1 MITDEEKLGNVKAY
15 LQNLRAD
22 FCLVYRGTENK
33 EVHWIR
39 PMSYASETCAD
50 CAELATKYL
59 ALATHRWQEKQS
71 AILEEKK
78 GTEGIPWFGFETPM
92 GNLTSFPAN
101 SLGERW
107 WTVIVVSG
115 TTPQLGYV
123 IATRIP
129 AKEPNECRKCIL
141 DIQAIVCPYGNALE
155 KTSEVWHSKTC
166 LPPSFPFNSFS
177 KAMNQL
183 DNSDLQRFQS
193 LNEYLWKHSVD
204 FCLVY
209 RKKKW
214 WNLALS
220 LRCATSVRY
229 KSLQEGEEWGKKYRD
244 FATICYYRRL
254 DSIIEEMINP
264 WNKWVS
270 VTMWRARLFKT
281 LRILTPTPTNSIGQR
296 WWLLGV
302 ASGPTRKSGYSIVTR
317 VAARD
322 VTELRQ
328 YIKDIQKI
336 MRGELPP
343 AEGEPRRV

>member
-1 MITDEEKLGNVKAY
+1 MINEEEKLGNVRAY

-33 EVHWIR
+33 EDRKLQWIR
-39 PMSYASETCAD
+39 AMSYASETCAD

-71 AILEEKK
+71 AIVEEKI
-78 GTEGIPWFGFETPM
+78 GTRVGTTWFGFETAT
-92 GNLTSFPAN
+92 GDLTSSPAN
-101 SLGERW
+101 PVGERW
-107 WTVIVVSG
+107 WHVIVVSG

-129 AKEPNECRKCIL
+129 AKEPNDCRKCIL
-141 DIQAIVCPYGNALE
+141 DIQAIICPYGNASE
-155 KTSEVWHSKTC
+155 KKGEVC
-166 LPPSFPFNSFS
+166 LSPSFPFNSFS

-183 DNSDLQRFQS
+183 DDSDLQRFQS
-193 LNEYLWKHSVD
+193 LNEYLWKHPVD

-229 KSLQEGEEWGKKYRD
+229 KSLQEGDEWGKKYRD
-244 FATICYYRRL
+244 FATICYYKRL
-254 DSIIEEMINP
+254 DAVIEELVNP
-264 WNKWVS
+264 WNNAWVS
-270 VTMWRARLFKT
+270 VTRWKAKLFKT
-281 LRILTPTPTNSIGQR
+281 LRILTPTPANSVGQR
-296 WWLLGV
+296 WWLLAI
-302 ASGPTRKSGYSIVTR
+302 ASGATHKLGYSIVTR

-322 VTELRQ
+322 ATELRQ
-328 YIKDIQKI
+328 YIKDIQEI
-336 MRGELPP
+336 MKTEPVNAGEMP
-343 AEGEPRRV
+343 A

>member
-1 MITDEEKLGNVKAY
+1 MINEEEKLGNVKAY
-15 LQNLRAD
+15 LQKLRAD
-22 FCLVYRGTENK
+22 FCLIYRGTESEEGR

-39 PMSYASETCAD
+39 PVSFASKTCAD
-50 CAELATKYL
+50 CAELATRYL
-59 ALATHRWQEKQS
+59 ALATHRWKEKQS
-71 AILEEKK
+71 AIVEEKI
-78 GTEGIPWFGFETPM
+78 GTGVGATWFGFETAT
-92 GNLTSFPAN
+92 GDLTSSPAN
-101 SLGERW
+101 PVGERW
-107 WTVIVVSG
+107 WHIIVVSG

-129 AKEPNECRKCIL
+129 AKEPNDCRKCIL
-141 DIQAIVCPYGNALE
+141 DIQAIVCPDGNALE

-166 LPPSFPFNSFS
+166 LSPSFPFNSFS
-177 KAMNQL
+177 MNQL

-193 LNEYLWKHSVD
+193 LNEYLWKHPVD

-281 LRILTPTPTNSIGQR
+281 LRILTPTPANSVGQR
-296 WWLLGV
+296 WWLLAI
-302 ASGPTRKSGYSIVTR
+302 ASGATHKLGYSIVTR

-322 VTELRQ
+322 ATELRQ
-328 YIKDIQKI
+328 CIKGIQEI
-336 MRGELPP
+336 MKAELNPEMVQP
-343 AEGEPRRV
+343 S